1 MVSRYPLAAFDSFN
15 NDYCLTNYSDYNT
28 FSIGLLETVMPSFWS
43 VQLLAQSGLLASQEQ
58 GIWDLVRGSGPIV
71 QMVLYV
77 LVLFSVGSWGIIFF
91 KFRQVRAARMQSER
105 FIAIFWDSQD
115 LSAIH
120 ETSKE
125 LMMSPV
131 AQVFRAGYEEML
143 RFSRTKEENSKG
155 EGMSTELGGVEN
167 VGRAMKRATTVEITK
182 LEKALTFL
190 ATTSSTTPF
199 IGLFGTVW
207 GIMNAFLGLS
217 VTHTSSIQAVAPGI
231 AEALIATAAGLA
243 AAIPALMAYNHFA
256 QKIRVLTSDMDNF
269 SHEFLNIAERHF
281 LA

>member
-1 MVSRYPLAAFDSFN
+1 
-15 NDYCLTNYSDYNT
+15 
-28 FSIGLLETVMPSFWS
+28 
-43 VQLLAQSGLLASQEQ
+43 
-58 GIWDLVRGSGPIV
+58 
-71 QMVLYV
+71 
-77 LVLFSVGSWGIIFF
+77 
-91 KFRQVRAARMQSER
+91 
-105 FIAIFWDSQD
+105 
-115 LSAIH
+115 
-120 ETSKE
+120 
-125 LMMSPV
+125 MSPV

-143 RFSRTKEENSKG
+143 RFTRTKEENSKG

-207 GIMNAFLGLS
+207 GIMNAFMGLS

-269 SHEFLNIAERHF
+269 SQEFLNIAERHF